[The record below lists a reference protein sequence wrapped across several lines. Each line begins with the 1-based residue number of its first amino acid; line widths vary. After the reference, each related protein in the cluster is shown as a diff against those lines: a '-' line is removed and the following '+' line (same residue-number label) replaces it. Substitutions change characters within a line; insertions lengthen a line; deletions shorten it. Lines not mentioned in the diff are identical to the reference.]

1 MRKPTKLTQAMI
13 NSMKLPAGRD
23 EDTISDSVV
32 RGLKFRIRKEGSRV
46 YMFQRRFAGQNPKI
60 LIGDASSWPLEAAR
74 RRAREM
80 AVDMDNG
87 IDPRAEKAARIE
99 ASKTIF
105 EGVMKDYL
113 EARQRHMKP
122 RSLEECKRHLEK
134 HWAPFHKLP
143 VAGIERATV
152 AGRLRELVK
161 ASGPVGA
168 DRARSTLRAM
178 FAWAIGE
185 GLCENNPVV
194 GTNKASNDQERE
206 RALTDNELVKVWK
219 SAPANDYG
227 AILKLCILTGARK
240 SEIANMRW
248 SEIDRK
254 ARTLKL
260 PGERTKNN
268 RSFELPLSDLA
279 LKVIDSIG
287 ERDGR
292 DLLFGNGEGGYSG
305 WSHSKAALD
314 QAIELKEA
322 WTLHDLRRTVRT
334 GLGRLGVAPHIAEA
348 VLNHLPEKLI
358 RTYDKNRYE
367 PEKRQALDRWA
378 EHLEALL
385 TGKRSN
391 IVALKA

>member
-1 MRKPTKLTQAMI
+1 
-13 NSMKLPAGRD
+13 
-23 EDTISDSVV
+23 
-32 RGLKFRIRKEGSRV
+32 
-46 YMFQRRFAGQNPKI
+46 
-60 LIGDASSWPLEAAR
+60 
-74 RRAREM
+74 
-80 AVDMDNG
+80 
-87 IDPRAEKAARIE
+87 
-99 ASKTIF
+99 
-105 EGVMKDYL
+105 
-113 EARQRHMKP
+113 
-122 RSLEECKRHLEK
+122 
-134 HWAPFHKLP
+134 
-143 VAGIERATV
+143 
-152 AGRLRELVK
+152 
-161 ASGPVGA
+161 
-168 DRARSTLRAM
+168 M

-206 RALTDNELVKVWK
+206 RTLADAELAKVWK
-219 SAPANDYG
+219 SAPGNDYG
-227 AILKLCILTGARK
+227 AIVRLCILTAARK

-260 PGERTKNN
+260 PGERTKNG
-268 RSFELPLSDLA
+268 REFIIPLSTLA
-279 LKVIDSIG
+279 MKIIDGIG

-292 DLLFGNGEGGYSG
+292 DLLFGSGEGGYSG

-314 QAIELKEA
+314 QVAELKEA

-348 VLNHLPEKLI
+348 CLNHLPEKLI

-378 EHLEALL
+378 AHIDALIA
-385 TGKRSN
+385 GKRSN